1 MLKKHRGTVNFNWI
15 NTSTTVIAF
24 TEKPFLLYT
33 FFFFFSFKPRSKFM
47 CLYVIK
53 PILLL
58 RFPFQAQPTAEAM
71 FTRSLLS
78 RGWEP
83 AWVHYRHLQRQC
95 YPEEL
100 LEFLVYSIAEHR
112 KISKRQNKK
121 AVFVVFNYIY
131 TKLKLSSLHIVSVG
145 KKKKK
150 IIKASIRKLSLQLL
164 PVSFCCYR
172 EKTDDTQNN
181 RSQQVS
187 AGQIVR
193 SPAPQYPGKAARLN
207 QENRSPGKFVVTR
220 QV

>member
-1 MLKKHRGTVNFNWI
+1 MDKRPKSCLKQSCCFSFKHRELMLKKHRGTVSFNWI
-15 NTSTTVIAF
+15 NTSTKVIAF

-83 AWVHYRHLQRQC
+83 AWVHYRHLQRRC

-100 LEFLVYSIAEHR
+100 LEFLVYSIKEHR

-121 AVFVVFNYIY
+121 SGFCCFQ
-131 TKLKLSSLHIVSVG
+131 LHIHQIETIQPSHSFSR
-145 KKKKK
+145 KKK
-150 IIKASIRKLSLQLL
+150 IK
-164 PVSFCCYR
+164 Y
-172 EKTDDTQNN
+172 
-181 RSQQVS
+181 
-187 AGQIVR
+187 
-193 SPAPQYPGKAARLN
+193 
-207 QENRSPGKFVVTR
+207 
-220 QV
+220 